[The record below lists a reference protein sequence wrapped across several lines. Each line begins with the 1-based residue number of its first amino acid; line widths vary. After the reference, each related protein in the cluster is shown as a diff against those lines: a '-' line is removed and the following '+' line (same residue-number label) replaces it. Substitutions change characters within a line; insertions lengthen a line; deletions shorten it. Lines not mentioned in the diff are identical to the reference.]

1 MPNGIESS
9 YSGADNRAL
18 RNAQRTDQVRE
29 QNQVERRQTENLQSE
44 ATSNEQR
51 SRDRAAQNNGLLAEN
66 NATQTLNSP
75 SSQTLQELDR
85 RQASSQNE
93 QASPRGQA
101 ALNSYQSLESDNQ
114 RQALSQQVKV
124 DISV

>member
-1 MPNGIESS
+1 MPNGIESN
-9 YSGADNRAL
+9 YSALDNRAL
-18 RNAQRTDQVRE
+18 QNAQRTDQVRE
-29 QNQVERRQTENLQSE
+29 QNQVERRQTEDLQSQ
-44 ATSNEQR
+44 ATANEQR
-51 SRDRAAQNNGLLAEN
+51 ARDNAAQNNGLLAEN
-66 NATQTLNSP
+66 SASQTLNSP
-75 SSQTLQELDR
+75 SAETIQQLDQ
-85 RQASSQNE
+85 RQAASQND